1 MIKQNINYE
10 YKISYTCDNIKCWKK
25 KSRGKWYKIKP
36 ETYYEETGVKFIW
49 TDNWNSQNNS
59 LKNEYIIFNEE

>member
-1 MIKQNINYE
+1 MIKQNIDYE
-10 YKISYTCDNIKCWKK
+10 YKISYTRDNIKCWKK
-25 KSRGKWYKIKP
+25 KSGGKWYKIKP
-36 ETYYEETGVKFIW
+36 ETYHKETGVKFIW